1 MFHYMITVSY
11 DGSSFNGWQLQPDNP
26 LITIQGLLNYELS
39 KFTGEDINIR
49 ASGRTDSGVHATCQ
63 TADFFCNKT
72 LNLKNFPKEIN
83 RNLCDSVRI
92 TGICRVRD
100 DFHSRKSALSKTYS
114 YFVSLSDKP
123 DVFFR
128 RFVYTPCMPPL
139 NIKPNMCSSPDIE
152 FMKKCSRIFIG
163 KHDFSAFTDNKDEK
177 SKVRTIYE
185 IKIVKKGTRLEFEFY
200 GTGFLYH
207 MVRILTGTLLEVG
220 CAEKSIEDIK
230 MALEQKERELTGFLA
245 PARGLFLEKVYYQE
259 GEER

>member
-1 MFHYMITVSY
+1 MKVS
-11 DGSSFNGWQLQPDNP
+11 
-26 LITIQGLLNYELS
+26 GLLDESFVGELNCLLP
-39 KFTGEDINIR
+39 EDIC
-49 ASGRTDSGVHATCQ
+49 V
-63 TADFFCNKT
+63 
-72 LNLKNFPKEIN
+72 KEME
-83 RNLCDSVRI
+83 LVPGS
-92 TGICRVRD
+92 
-100 DFHSRKSALSKTYS
+100 FHSRYSAKAKKYKNCIDTRK
-114 YFVSLSDKP
+114 KP
-123 DVFFR
+123 CVFTR
-128 RFVYTPCMPPL
+128 RYAYHFTKEL
-139 NIKPNMCSSPDIE
+139 HLDD
-152 FMKKCSRIFIG
+152 MKKAAEYLKG
-163 KHDFSAFTDNKDEK
+163 THDFSAFTDNKDEK

>member
-1 MFHYMITVSY
+1 MRNYKMIIAY
-11 DGSSFNGWQLQPDNP
+11 DGSRYKGWQRQNLTN
-26 LITIQGLLNYELS
+26 LTIQTILE
-39 KFTGEDINIR
+39 R
-49 ASGRTDSGVHATCQ
+49 AGVHANGQ
-63 TADFFCNKT
+63 VANMKVSGLLDESFVGE
-72 LNLKNFPKEIN
+72 LNCLLPEDICVKEME
-83 RNLCDSVRI
+83 LVPGS
-92 TGICRVRD
+92 
-100 DFHSRKSALSKTYS
+100 FHSRYSAKAKKYKYCIDTRK
-114 YFVSLSDKP
+114 KP
-123 DVFFR
+123 CVFTR
-128 RFVYTPCMPPL
+128 RYAYHFTKEL
-139 NIKPNMCSSPDIE
+139 HLDD
-152 FMKKCSRIFIG
+152 MKKAAEYLKG
-163 KHDFSAFTDNKDEK
+163 THDFSAFTDNKDEK

>member
-1 MFHYMITVSY
+1 MAETKFDQSDDSDNFRTYGGADRWFPVEI
-11 DGSSFNGWQLQPDNP
+11 DG
-26 LITIQGLLNYELS
+26 
-39 KFTGEDINIR
+39 
-49 ASGRTDSGVHATCQ
+49 SGRTDAGVHANGQ
-63 TADFFCNKT
+63 VANMKVSGLLDESFVGE
-72 LNLKNFPKEIN
+72 LNCLLPEDICVKEME
-83 RNLCDSVRI
+83 LVPGS
-92 TGICRVRD
+92 
-100 DFHSRKSALSKTYS
+100 FHSRYSAKAKKYKYCIDTRKKPCVFTRRYTYH
-114 YFVSLSDKP
+114 FTKEVHLD
-123 DVFFR
+123 D
-128 RFVYTPCMPPL
+128 
-139 NIKPNMCSSPDIE
+139 
-152 FMKKCSRIFIG
+152 MKKAAEYLKG
-163 KHDFSAFTDNKDEK
+163 THDFSAFTDNKDEK

>member
-1 MFHYMITVSY
+1 MINYKMILQY
-11 DGSSFNGWQLQPDNP
+11 DGSRYSGWQVQGNTEQ
-26 LITIQGLLNYELS
+26 TIQGKLQSVLE
-39 KFTGEDINIR
+39 KMTGEEIEIHG
-49 ASGRTDSGVHATCQ
+49 SGRTDAGVHANGQ
-63 TADFFCNKT
+63 VANMKVSGLLDESFVGE
-72 LNLKNFPKEIN
+72 LNCLLPEDICVKEME
-83 RNLCDSVRI
+83 LVPGS
-92 TGICRVRD
+92 
-100 DFHSRKSALSKTYS
+100 FHSRYSAKAKKYKYCIDTRKKPCVFTRRYTYH
-114 YFVSLSDKP
+114 FTKELHLD
-123 DVFFR
+123 D
-128 RFVYTPCMPPL
+128 
-139 NIKPNMCSSPDIE
+139 
-152 FMKKCSRIFIG
+152 MKKAAEYLKG
-163 KHDFSAFTDNKDEK
+163 THDFSAFTDNKDEK